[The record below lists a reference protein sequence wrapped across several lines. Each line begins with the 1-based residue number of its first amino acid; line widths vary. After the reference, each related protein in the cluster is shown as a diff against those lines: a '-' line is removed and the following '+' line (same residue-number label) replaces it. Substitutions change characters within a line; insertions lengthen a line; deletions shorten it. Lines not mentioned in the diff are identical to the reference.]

1 MDFPLLARRT
11 AERLADRLQRH
22 NALFLVAFLA
32 VYFLLTA
39 RIAAHK
45 SYWYDELYT
54 LYISR
59 AATPG
64 EVWREL
70 AAGADLNPPL
80 CHLLT
85 WASLRLFGESP
96 VSVRLPAILGF
107 ALMLLC
113 VHRFVARRCGV
124 VYGWLAVLFLLCSRA
139 FNYAYEA
146 RPYALV
152 LGFCGLALVCWQG
165 LTEGRHRR

>member
-1 MDFPLLARRT
+1 GRALCSPRRPVHRRWHGRPTLRPTPARATPEMDSPLLARRT
-11 AERLADRLQRH
+11 AEGLAGRLQRH
-22 NALFLVAFLA
+22 NALLLVAFLA

-85 WASLRLFGESP
+85 WASLR
-96 VSVRLPAILGF
+96 
-107 ALMLLC
+107 
-113 VHRFVARRCGV
+113 
-124 VYGWLAVLFLLCSRA
+124 
-139 FNYAYEA
+139 
-146 RPYALV
+146 
-152 LGFCGLALVCWQG
+152 
-165 LTEGRHRR
+165 